1 MTNILWSLK
10 AHISGFSNR
19 VGKLGFR
26 LSNVYSLIKKIRGF
40 KWEKEWGRYEMCKTF
55 LGIKKIRKNL
65 NFCLNDLSKQTFV
78 MVFSK

>member
-10 AHISGFSNR
+10 SHISGFSNR

-26 LSNVYSLIKKIRGF
+26 LSNVYSLIKKYEVLSG
-40 KWEKEWGRYEMCKTF
+40 KEWGRYEMCKTF
-55 LGIKKIRKNL
+55 LGIKKIRKNF